1 MTGNSRRKTGDI
13 NRIVKKEFVA
23 ETLFR

>member
-1 MTGNSRRKTGDI
+1 MIGNSRRKTGDI
-13 NRIVKKEFVA
+13 NRIFKKGFVA